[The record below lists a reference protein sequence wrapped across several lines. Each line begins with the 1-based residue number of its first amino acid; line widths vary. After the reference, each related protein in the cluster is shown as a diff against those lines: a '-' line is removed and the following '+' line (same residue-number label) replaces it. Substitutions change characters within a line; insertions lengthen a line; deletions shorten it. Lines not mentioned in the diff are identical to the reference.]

1 MELERK
7 RRTGVGCSVPVGSQ
21 WQGAITASNARKEFM
36 ALTVS
41 GSSQELAPSGWS
53 NETVAPCRCATCK
66 MCNVRDNTVG
76 LSMEP
81 AMFVSADVAR

>member
-1 MELERK
+1 
-7 RRTGVGCSVPVGSQ
+7 
-21 WQGAITASNARKEFM
+21 M

-81 AMFVSADVAR
+81 AMFRFGRRSQVTRACVPIHYYPCSG